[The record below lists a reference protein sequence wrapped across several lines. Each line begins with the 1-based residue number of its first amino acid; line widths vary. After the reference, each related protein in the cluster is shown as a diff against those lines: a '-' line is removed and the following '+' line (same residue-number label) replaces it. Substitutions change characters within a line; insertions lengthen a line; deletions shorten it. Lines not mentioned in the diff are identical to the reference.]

1 MILYYPCLH
10 YAMNCVCTVIRNV
23 TVCFEQCMH
32 GYRLLYHELQHRL
45 SRMMNVY
52 MVIKSK
58 ECYQE
63 FVNQDIHPKHCLH
76 CHVLL
81 LNPCL
86 LGAWLYHAVKVLR
99 SREKKQIKHIH
110 HILLIYLIYNGVKSG
125 MTFHV
130 EASLRTRASAF
141 IYTVDEIIMVPS
153 YRRTTFAVEGYT
165 FVEMFFILEWTSI
178 TTTEQAWQFRKIC
191 FQLCV
196 KINIAIFN
204 YIHEC
209 IPWMKG

>member
-1 MILYYPCLH
+1 MLSGICQSGHSPQALF
-10 YAMNCVCTVIRNV
+10 A
-23 TVCFEQCMH
+23 
-32 GYRLLYHELQHRL
+32 L
-45 SRMMNVY
+45 SRIALESLSSRC
-52 MVIKSK
+52 MVIS
-58 ECYQE
+58 CCQS
-63 FVNQDIHPKHCLH
+63 FAFT
-76 CHVLL
+76 
-81 LNPCL
+81 
-86 LGAWLYHAVKVLR
+86 G
-99 SREKKQIKHIH
+99 KKQIKHIH

-153 YRRTTFAVEGYT
+153 YRRTTFAVEGYS
-165 FVEMFFILEWTSI
+165 FVEMFFILEWTLI
-178 TTTEQAWQFRKIC
+178 TTTEQAWQFRNIC

-209 IPWMKG
+209 ISWMRG